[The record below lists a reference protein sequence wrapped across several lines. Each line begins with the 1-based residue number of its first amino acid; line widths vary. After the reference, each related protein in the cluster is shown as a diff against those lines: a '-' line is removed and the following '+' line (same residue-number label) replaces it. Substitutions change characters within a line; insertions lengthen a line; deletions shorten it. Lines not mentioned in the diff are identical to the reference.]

1 MEKIILFQ
9 ILLSFVQLFPLA
21 NPIVEVGDRDIININ
36 INQHCHDSQCQQNIK
51 LIQRNVSQGKK
62 YLWNQSTEYSKRH
75 SKKAL
80 VLDYIYLHQQ
90 AI

>member
-1 MEKIILFQ
+1 MKKIILFQ

-51 LIQRNVSQGKK
+51 LIQRNVSQGKQE
-62 YLWNQSTEYSKRH
+62 L
-75 SKKAL
+75 L
-80 VLDYIYLHQQ
+80 L
-90 AI
+90 